1 MAVLARGADYF
12 GRNGF
17 PVTARVVRTEP
28 AGRPWHA
35 LVLRLDR
42 PPRCAS
48 TRERA
53 LLRRMCQRAEVEFTE
68 WEVER
73 LLTEFKRNLSE
84 AQWVTL
90 REDEGIRSNED
101 ALQALIVFGF
111 ENRRLARLRLRGRGR
126 DRLWAEPEQ
135 RRRMSALLRRPSK

>member
-1 MAVLARGADYF
+1 
-12 GRNGF
+12 
-17 PVTARVVRTEP
+17 
-28 AGRPWHA
+28 
-35 LVLRLDR
+35 
-42 PPRCAS
+42 
-48 TRERA
+48 
-53 LLRRMCQRAEVEFTE
+53 MCQRAEVEFTE

-90 REDEGIRSNED
+90 REDEAIRSNED